1 MNILHIAWKNIR
13 QNPSSSILGI
23 LLTAFGTGILC
34 VLLLASNQIEQQLV
48 NNSRGIDLVVG
59 AKGSPMQ
66 LILSSVYHMDN
77 PTGNIDYR
85 EAQALAANRFVK
97 LAVPLSLGDNYRGH
111 RIVGTDSS
119 FLQLYG
125 LQLAEGRL
133 WQSDF
138 EAVLGA
144 GVAEKHGLQLG
155 DQLYGAH
162 GLSEA
167 GSAHGDHPYTVVGI
181 VAPANNITDQLV
193 LTNLASVWHTH
204 EEGHGDTTAST
215 PETNGQQSETVREG
229 DHDHHEGDHDH
240 EEQTQ
245 QQPRLVKSMMEGLGS
260 GGREITSMLIQ
271 YRNPSAI
278 ALFPRMVNQ
287 STNMQAAS
295 PAFESARLFSLLGIG
310 IDSLEILAYV
320 IMLMATLS
328 VFISLYSSL
337 KRRKYDLAIMRTLG
351 ASQGKLFGIVISEGI
366 LLTFVGAVTGIAA
379 GHLIF
384 HLIGMRAGNTA
395 TLLEAAILLP
405 QEVWLLVTGML
416 IGFLAAIIPA
426 IKAYRTSISQTLSG
440 N

>member
-1 MNILHIAWKNIR
+1 M
-13 QNPSSSILGI
+13 
-23 LLTAFGTGILC
+23 TAFGTGILC

-97 LAVPLSLGDNYRGH
+97 LAVPLSLGDNYQGH

-144 GVAEKHGLQLG
+144 GVAEKHGLKLG

-204 EEGHGDTTAST
+204 EEGHGDTSSPA
-215 PETNGQQSETVREG
+215 PETGHQSKPANESDHDHHDG
-229 DHDHHEGDHDH
+229 DHDHGG
-240 EEQTQ
+240 QTPR
-245 QQPRLVKSMMEGLGS
+245 QPRFVKSMMEGLGS
-260 GGREITSMLIQ
+260 SGREITSMLIQ

-320 IMLMATLS
+320 IMLMAALS

-366 LLTFVGAVTGIAA
+366 LLTFVGAVMGIAV

-384 HLIGMRAGNTA
+384 HLIGMQAGNTV

-405 QEVWLLVTGML
+405 QEVWLLVIGMV
-416 IGFLAAIIPA
+416 IGFLAAVIPA